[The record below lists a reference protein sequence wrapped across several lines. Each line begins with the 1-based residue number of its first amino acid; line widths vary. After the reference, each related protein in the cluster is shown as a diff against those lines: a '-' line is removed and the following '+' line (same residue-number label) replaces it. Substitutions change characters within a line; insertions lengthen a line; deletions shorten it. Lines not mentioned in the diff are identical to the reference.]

1 MNPIF
6 PLIPATAKRKK
17 WSIAG
22 GLLAVCVTFA
32 ACSPEPS
39 SDVRTLVYAS
49 PYSPGH
55 PFSKADITWMK
66 HVEQAS
72 GGTLK
77 IRPQWAGALLS
88 ANQSM
93 IEIRHNVADL
103 GLITPIYT
111 RGGAHLMRAQSGF
124 YGGVKTMQDQVAIYR
139 CLEETFPQ
147 LRAEGAGLKLLAVQ
161 GGNFPGVVT
170 RDRPVRTLAD
180 FRGLRLRVPSEL
192 NAVMRKL
199 GADPVDMPMGEVY
212 SAMAKGVIDGVIAP
226 ADTFKSLHFGEIAKH
241 FSTLHVSRGGYPARA
256 MSLDVWKALTP
267 AQQKVLE
274 EARPLWEAAIL
285 DEIAKAETAGA
296 TFARESGVQFVPF
309 DAADQKRFDR
319 LYNATALADARQ
331 LKRVGIDGEPV
342 FRRAQALIAGDP
354 KNCAIAPEQSA
365 S

>member
-1 MNPIF
+1 MRRIS
-6 PLIPATAKRKK
+6 AG
-17 WSIAG
+17 IA
-22 GLLAVCVTFA
+22 LALALA
-32 ACSPEPS
+32 ACTAQRE
-39 SDVRTLVYAS
+39 DGVRVLTYAS

-55 PFSKADITWMK
+55 PFSKADIAWMK

-72 GGTLK
+72 GGTLQ

-88 ANQSM
+88 SNQSL

-103 GLITPIYT
+103 GLVTPIYT

-124 YGGVKTMQDQVAIYR
+124 YGGVQTMQDQVAIYR
-139 CLEETFPQ
+139 CLEASFPQ
-147 LRAEGAGLKLLAVQ
+147 LREEMTGLKLLAVQ

-180 FRGLRLRVPSEL
+180 FRGLRLRVPAEL

-226 ADTFKSLHFGEIAKH
+226 ADTFKSLHFGEIARY

-256 MSLDVWKALTP
+256 MSLDVWNSLTP
-267 AQQKVLE
+267 AQQRVLE
-274 EARPLWEAAIL
+274 DARPMWEAAIL
-285 DEIAKAETAGA
+285 SEIAKAETAGA
-296 TFARESGVQFVPF
+296 AFGRESGVQFIPF
-309 DAADQKRFDR
+309 DPQDQKRFDA
-319 LYNATALADARQ
+319 LYNETALEDARR
-331 LKRVGIDGEPV
+331 LSRVGVEGEPV

-354 KNCAIAPEQSA
+354 KNCTAAPPESA